1 MKRILTPQ
9 DLCLM
14 VTQTITGLACFIHNA
29 LYGELEAVRLARA
42 GYSLLAGGCNTNA
55 TFPGYRLASHLI
67 SSQQSDGGWSDVEET
82 LWCLG
87 YLSAFRDTYQS
98 ELSRGMKWLESV
110 QLPCGAWGKS
120 SRDQPR
126 IPVTALTAI
135 LAPEPVGSAAL
146 TWLAQQW
153 EVDLG
158 SPTQLT
164 YKGAFFLLAH
174 AYSHASSD
182 NDLVNRTIA
191 YLKNEQEED
200 GGFSPWRGHPVG
212 SDPWSTGVALWGLSR
227 VGELAPRQ
235 TVERAL
241 SWLKSK
247 QLPNGLWPY
256 HYLDD
261 GTAMALIGI
270 SKFLPFLSKE

>member
-14 VTQTITGLACFIHNA
+14 VSQTITSLARFIYDA
-29 LYGELEAVRLARA
+29 LSGEFEAGRLARA
-42 GYSLLAGGCNTNA
+42 GYTLFASGCSINA
-55 TFPGYRLASHLI
+55 TFPGCRLASYLI
-67 SSQQSDGGWSDVEET
+67 SGQQSDGGWADIEET

-87 YLSAFRDTYQS
+87 YLSAFGDSYQS

-120 SRDQPR
+120 NRDKPR
-126 IPVTALTAI
+126 IPVTALTSV
-135 LAPEPVGSAAL
+135 LVPEVVDSSAL
-146 TWLAQQW
+146 KWLANQW
-153 EVDLG
+153 EADLA

-164 YKGAFFLLAH
+164 YKGAFFLLARAH
-174 AYSHASSD
+174 NQASFD
-182 NDLVNRTIA
+182 QELTERTVS
-191 YLKNEQEED
+191 YLNGEQEDD
-200 GGFSPWRGHPVG
+200 GGFGPWKGHPMG
-212 SDPWSTGVALWGLSR
+212 SDPWCTGVVLWGLSK
-227 VGELAPRQ
+227 VGKLITGH
-235 TVERAL
+235 TVERTL
-241 SWLKSK
+241 SWLGSR

-270 SKFLPFLSKE
+270 SSVLPLLSEQ